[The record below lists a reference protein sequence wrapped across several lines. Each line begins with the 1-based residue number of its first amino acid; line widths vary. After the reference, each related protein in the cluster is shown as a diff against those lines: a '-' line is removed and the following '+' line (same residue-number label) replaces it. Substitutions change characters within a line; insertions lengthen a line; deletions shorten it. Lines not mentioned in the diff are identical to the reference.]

1 MVSAVISGIAAGMGV
16 LVSPDHLRLWGNL
29 AGHLGG
35 GFWLAVVGSVVVYA
49 WSAGSYR
56 RLATASAD
64 NSGYLTSLRLRFG
77 YAGVAL
83 ALASRLSLTA
93 GLSTGILVTAG
104 FVFNETFVYW
114 FPNFGFAFICLAI
127 AALVHLGGY
136 GLAQNVQA
144 AFVTLAI
151 LGLLILIVAGFW
163 RPGPPPSSGPIPS
176 PGFGLSALLGS
187 LLLFVGFDF
196 GAARKTSAAG
206 PSIGLAAMTAALVS
220 SAIVLGL
227 WSTVS
232 LEHVSP
238 GRLADSFIPYSL
250 AARRIGGQ
258 LGRYLIGI
266 VVIAGTLSAVITLFS
281 VTARM
286 MTELARLAMLPRCCQ
301 GSGHRNLTA
310 VFLLA
315 AVVAVMMAT
324 GVAGAPELE
333 VFIRA
338 AFILWLLHLTAIHLA
353 ALASGT
359 TKPDRLPMGQPA
371 RRIWTTLPAA
381 AAMGTGAVCLWAMDA
396 ERLLLSGFILATWL
410 GVTAA
415 LYLIHKAKIGTKPPV
430 T

>member
-1 MVSAVISGIAAGMGV
+1 MVSAMVSGIAAGMGL

-35 GFWLAVVGSVVVYA
+35 GFWLAVVAAVIVYT

-56 RLATASAD
+56 RLATASSGD
-64 NSGYLTSLRLRFG
+64 SGYPASLRLRFG
-77 YAGVAL
+77 YPGVAL

-114 FPNFGFAFICLAI
+114 FPNFAFAFICLAI

-136 GLAQNVQA
+136 GIARKVQA
-144 AFVTLAI
+144 AFVTLAV
-151 LGLLILIVAGFW
+151 LGLLILTVAGFW
-163 RPGPPPSSGPIPS
+163 RTGASPPSGPVPS
-176 PGFGLSALLGS
+176 TALGLSSLFGG

-196 GAARKTSAAG
+196 GAAHKTSEG
-206 PSIGLAAMTAALVS
+206 GSSIGLAAMTVALVA

-238 GRLADSFIPYSL
+238 VRLADSFIPYSL

-258 LGRYLIGI
+258 FGRYLIGI

-281 VTARM
+281 VTGRM
-286 MTELARLAMLPRCCQ
+286 MAELARLALLPRCCQ
-301 GSGHRNLTA
+301 GSGHRNPTA
-310 VFLLA
+310 VFLLT
-315 AVVAVMMAT
+315 AVVAVMMAA

-338 AFILWLLHLTAIHLA
+338 AFVLWLLHLTAIHLA
-353 ALASGT
+353 AIVSGKA
-359 TKPDRLPMGQPA
+359 KPERLPIGQPA
-371 RRIWTTLPAA
+371 RIWTMLPAVA
-381 AAMGTGAVCLWAMDA
+381 VMGTGAVCLWAVDA
-396 ERLLLSGFILATWL
+396 DRLLLSGFILTTWL

-415 LYLIHKAKIGTKPPV
+415 LYLSHKLKIGTKLPGN
-430 T
+430 